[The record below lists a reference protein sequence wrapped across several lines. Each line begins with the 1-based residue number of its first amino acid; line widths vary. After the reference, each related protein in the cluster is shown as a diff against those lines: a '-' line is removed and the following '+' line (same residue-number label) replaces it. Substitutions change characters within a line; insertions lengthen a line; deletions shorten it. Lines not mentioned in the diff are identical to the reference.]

1 MYSFSSDLIRKIKT
15 VVVRE
20 LFRMAE
26 DFKVTPWEVTGDIDY
41 ELLQERF
48 GTTSIDGV
56 LLERLEGY
64 GEIHPMLR
72 RGIFYSHRDVN
83 SLLDEYDKGNKF
95 VLYTGRGPSGNTHLG
110 HIMPWVFN
118 KWIQDVF
125 DVEMLFQMTDDEKFL
140 FKDLTLEQTRS
151 MAYEN
156 ALDFVALGF
165 NPEKTKIILDTE
177 NIKTLYPIALKVS
190 KKITFSTARAVFGFD
205 NSTNLGS
212 IFFTSIQAAP
222 AFLPTEEAGKQV
234 PCLIP
239 CGIDQDP
246 HFRVAR
252 DVAPGLGYPK
262 PTMIYC
268 KMFPGLGGGDKMS
281 SSNENATIFTTDKP
295 KVVKKKVGRAFTG
308 GCVTVEEQREKG
320 GNPEVCAVFKYFFYM
335 FEQDDSKVNELAV
348 KCRSG
353 GILCGECKAEL
364 TSRINLFL
372 EEHQAK
378 REKAREIVDK
388 MTFCGF
394 KWNKDGE

>member
-1 MYSFSSDLIRKIKT
+1 MSLPIRKIKT
-15 VVVRE
+15 IVMRG
-20 LFRMAE
+20 LADMAE
-26 DFKVTPWEVTGDIDY
+26 DFTVTPWEVKGDIDY
-41 ELLQERF
+41 GLLQKRF
-48 GTTSIDGV
+48 GTTSIDDA

-64 GEIHPMLR
+64 GEVHPMLR
-72 RGIFYSHRDVN
+72 RGIFYSHRDLN
-83 SLLDEYDKGNKF
+83 MLLDEYDKGNKF

-110 HIMPWVFN
+110 HMMPWIFN
-118 KWIQDVF
+118 KWIQEVF
-125 DVEMLFQMTDDEKFL
+125 EVPMLFQMTDDEKFL
-140 FKDLTLEQTRS
+140 FKDLTLEQTRE

-165 NPEKTKIILDTE
+165 DPERTEIILDTE

-190 KKITFSTARAVFGFD
+190 KKINFSTTKAIFGFD
-205 NSTNLGS
+205 NSTNIGS

-222 AFLPTEEAGKQV
+222 AFLPSEQAGKQV

-246 HFRVAR
+246 HFRAAR

-262 PTMIYC
+262 PTMLYC

-281 SSNENATIFTTDKP
+281 SSDENATIFTTDDVKT
-295 KVVKKKVGRAFTG
+295 VKKKIGRAFTG

-320 GNPEVCAVFKYFFYM
+320 GNPEICAVFKYFFYM
-335 FEQDDSKVNELAV
+335 FEKDDAKLNDLTD

-353 GILCGECKAEL
+353 GILCGECKKEL
-364 TSRINLFL
+364 TSRINVFL
-372 EEHQAK
+372 EDHRVK
-378 REKAREIVDK
+378 REKAREIVGE
-388 MTFCGF
+388 MTYEGF

>member
-1 MYSFSSDLIRKIKT
+1 
-15 VVVRE
+15 
-20 LFRMAE
+20 MAE

-48 GTTSIDGV
+48 GTTSIDDA
-56 LLERLEGY
+56 LLERLGGY

-83 SLLDEYDKGNKF
+83 LLLDEYDKGNKF

-110 HIMPWVFN
+110 HLMPWVFN

-165 NPEKTKIILDTE
+165 DPEKTKIILDTE

-190 KKITFSTARAVFGFD
+190 KKITFSTAKAVFGFD
-205 NSTNLGS
+205 NSTNIGS

-222 AFLPTEEAGKQV
+222 AFLPTEEAGRQV

-246 HFRVAR
+246 HFRAAR

-268 KMFPGLGGGDKMS
+268 KMFPGLSGGDKMS
-281 SSNENATIFTTDKP
+281 SSDENATIYTTDKP
-295 KVVKKKVGRAFTG
+295 KVIKKKVGRAFTG

-320 GNPEVCAVFKYFFYM
+320 GNPEICAVFKYFFYM
-335 FEQDDSKVNELAV
+335 FEKDDSKVNELAI

-353 GILCGECKAEL
+353 GILCGECKVEL
-364 TSRINLFL
+364 TTRINTFL

-378 REKAREIVDK
+378 REKAREVVDK
-388 MTFCGF
+388 MTYCGF

>member
-1 MYSFSSDLIRKIKT
+1 
-15 VVVRE
+15 
-20 LFRMAE
+20 MAE

-41 ELLQERF
+41 GLLQERF
-48 GTTSIDGV
+48 GTTSIDDA

-83 SLLDEYDKGNKF
+83 LLLDEFDKGNKF

-165 NPEKTKIILDTE
+165 DPKKTKIILDTE

-212 IFFTSIQAAP
+212 IFFTSVQAAP
-222 AFLPTEEAGKQV
+222 AFLPTEEAGRQV

-252 DVAPGLGYPK
+252 DVANGLGYPK

-268 KMFPGLGGGDKMS
+268 KMFPGLSGGDKMS
-281 SSNENATIFTTDKP
+281 SSDENATIYTTDKP

-335 FEQDDSKVNELAV
+335 FEKDDSKVNELAV
-348 KCRSG
+348 KCRAG

-364 TSRINLFL
+364 TTRINVFL

-378 REKAREIVDK
+378 REKAREIVDR
-388 MTFCGF
+388 MTYDGF

>member
-1 MYSFSSDLIRKIKT
+1 
-15 VVVRE
+15 
-20 LFRMAE
+20 MAE

-41 ELLQERF
+41 GLLQERF
-48 GTTSIDGV
+48 GTTSIDDV
-56 LLERLEGY
+56 LLKRLESY

-83 SLLDEYDKGNKF
+83 LLLDEYDKGNKF

-140 FKDLTLEQTRS
+140 FKDLTLEQTRN

-165 NPEKTKIILDTE
+165 DPEKTKIILDTE

-190 KKITFSTARAVFGFD
+190 KKITFSTAKAVFGFD

-222 AFLPTEEAGKQV
+222 AFLPTEKAGKQV

-268 KMFPGLGGGDKMS
+268 KMFPGLSGGDKMS
-281 SSNENATIFTTDKP
+281 SSNENATIYTTDKS

-335 FEQDDSKVNELAV
+335 FEKDDSKLNELAV

-364 TSRINLFL
+364 TSRINVFL
-372 EEHQAK
+372 EGHQAK
-378 REKAREIVDK
+378 REKAREVVDK
-388 MTFCGF
+388 MTYCGF